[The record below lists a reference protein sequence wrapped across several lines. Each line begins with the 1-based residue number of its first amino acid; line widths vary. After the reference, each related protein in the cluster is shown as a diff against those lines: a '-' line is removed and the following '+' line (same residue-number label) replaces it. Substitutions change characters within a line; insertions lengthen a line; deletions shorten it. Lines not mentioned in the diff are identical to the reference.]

1 MPNETLDPVVQEALA
16 GIQRQID
23 ALALAHD
30 ARAEAA
36 QAAFDDLKDIVCD
49 PANARN
55 HESRI
60 TAVETRTDRIE
71 TEQDAARRERR
82 GLFDSLPSGEEVGR
96 LGEGVRKWGLYGVMV
111 AFGLAIVYLMVA
123 GDPVGA
129 FERIWDKINPPVQ
142 TEIARPVPVVPVPDT
157 PTSEA
162 P

>member
-71 TEQDAARRERR
+71 TEQDTARRERR
-82 GLFDSLPSGEEVGR
+82 GIFDSLPSGEEVGK
-96 LGEGVRKWGLYGVMV
+96 LGEGVRKWGFYGVV
-111 AFGLAIVYLMVA
+111 IAFGLALVYLLVV
-123 GDPVGA
+123 GDPITA
-129 FERIWDKINPPVQ
+129 IERLHRLFNPPVQ
-142 TEIARPVPVVPVPDT
+142 VEVTNPVPVVPAPVDT
-157 PTSEA
+157 TR
-162 P
+162 